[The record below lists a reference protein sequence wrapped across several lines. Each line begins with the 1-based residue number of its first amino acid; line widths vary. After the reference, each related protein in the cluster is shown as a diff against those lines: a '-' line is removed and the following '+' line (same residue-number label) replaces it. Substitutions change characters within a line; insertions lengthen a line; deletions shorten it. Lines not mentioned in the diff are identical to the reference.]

1 MHKKHR
7 DGKICELI
15 LEEFLFRRGYWVFK
29 PIGEP
34 SPADFIALSPS
45 GDIFLF
51 DAKKD
56 GRRVNPNR
64 TKPSRIYRPRSDV
77 QKMFNIRM
85 AYVNLDTRA
94 VVIVPP
100 LEDHLASPQDGPIST
115 SHLDGTS
122 SGTAVSM
129 ILATLFASST
139 FFTDMAISSW
149 I

>member
-64 TKPSRIYRPRSDV
+64 IKPSRIYRPRSDV
-77 QKMFNIRM
+77 QKMFNIRI

-129 ILATLFASST
+129 IFATLFASST

>member
-1 MHKKHR
+1 
-7 DGKICELI
+7 LI
-15 LEEFLFRRGYWVFK
+15 LEEFLFRQGYWVFK

-115 SHLDGTS
+115 SHLEGTS

>member
-64 TKPSRIYRPRSDV
+64 TKPSRIYRPRSDI

>member
-15 LEEFLFRRGYWVFK
+15 LEEYLFRKGWWVFK
-29 PIGEP
+29 PIAET

-56 GRRVNPNR
+56 SQRKNPNR
-64 TKPSRIYRPRSDV
+64 KKCRIYRPRSDV
-77 QKMFNIRM
+77 QKMFNVRM

-94 VVIVPP
+94 VVIVPR
-100 LEDHLASPQDGPIST
+100 L
-115 SHLDGTS
+115 
-122 SGTAVSM
+122 
-129 ILATLFASST
+129 
-139 FFTDMAISSW
+139 
-149 I
+149 